1 MKEGFFMSEKEKM
14 ISEQIYDQTNDELS
28 KERLKCKKIL
38 YKYNKTLPNQIKK
51 REKLIKKLFINPQ
64 PGFYIETPFR
74 CDYGYNIEIGN
85 NFYSNYNLTI
95 LDIAKVKIGDNV
107 FIAPNV
113 SIYTVNH
120 PLDALTRNK
129 LLEQGH
135 SITIGNNVWIG
146 GNVTILPGVKIGNNS
161 VIGAGSVVVKDI
173 EDNVLAVGNPCKAV
187 KKINE

>member
-1 MKEGFFMSEKEKM
+1 MKEGFLMSEKEKM
-14 ISEQIYDQTNDELS
+14 INEKVYDPTDVELT
-28 KERLKCKKIL
+28 KDRLKCKKLL
-38 YKYNKTLPNQIKK
+38 YKYNKTFPNQLKK
-51 REKLIKKLFINPQ
+51 REKIIKSLIKKYET
-64 PGFYIETPFR
+64 GFYIETPFR
-74 CDYGYNIEIGN
+74 CDYGYNIEIGK

-120 PLDALTRNK
+120 PLDVQTRNK